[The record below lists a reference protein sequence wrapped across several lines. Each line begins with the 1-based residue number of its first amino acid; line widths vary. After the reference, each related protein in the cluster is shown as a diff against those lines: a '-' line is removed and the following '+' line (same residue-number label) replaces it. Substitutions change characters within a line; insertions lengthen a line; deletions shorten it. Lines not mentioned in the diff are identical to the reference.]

1 MDRYYG
7 DNALHPTGPAL
18 FYSILKDYDGSYK
31 VNLKETGQNKI
42 VNKDGETIIINKIK
56 NHQRVILKNRDHYT
70 VLWSNRRIYKWC
82 YIFFSYPFWI
92 NYTIDNIKYNPMYR
106 IYF

>member
-1 MDRYYG
+1 MDKYYG

-70 VLWSNRRIYKWC
+70 VLWSNRRVYK
-82 YIFFSYPFWI
+82 
-92 NYTIDNIKYNPMYR
+92 
-106 IYF
+106 